1 MTTEQK
7 LKNLIGN
14 RISWRSKVHFV
25 KSAKQIN
32 AKYLFITDSKTMNL
46 DEESALNLI
55 KTAII
60 LN

>member
-7 LKNLIGN
+7 LKKFIGN
-14 RISWRSKVHFV
+14 RINWRSKVHFV

-32 AKYLFITDSKTMNL
+32 SKYLFITDSKTMNL

-55 KTAII
+55 STAQI